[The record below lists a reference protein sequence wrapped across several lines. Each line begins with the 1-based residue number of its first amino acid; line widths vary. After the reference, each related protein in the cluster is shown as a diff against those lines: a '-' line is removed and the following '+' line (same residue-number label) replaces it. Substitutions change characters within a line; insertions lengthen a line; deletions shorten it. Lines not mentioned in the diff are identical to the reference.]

1 MQFLLLSISNCIEGL
16 LFWCLFLHCPRV
28 PWCHSQALWPRHMSS
43 FRSLIRLCLY
53 WRQPT
58 KSWTKQCRATDL
70 FTLFIFENLTAITK
84 PNQMTEQTHYFPPW
98 YYGNRLLEFQISAD
112 TQPHR
117 PPCLILF
124 HLYLSKICSKIV
136 ILRSAAVKWTW
147 GCSIIPILQFVT
159 KQISNKIL
167 WFWHE

>member
-16 LFWCLFLHCPRV
+16 LFWCLFLHCPQV
-28 PWCHSQALWPRHMSS
+28 PSVTA
-43 FRSLIRLCLY
+43 RLCDQDTWAASGHWSDSCLY
-53 WRQPT
+53 LRQPT
-58 KSWTKQCRATDL
+58 KSWTKQSRATDL
-70 FTLFIFENLTAITK
+70 FTLFIFKNLTTSFTK
-84 PNQMTEQTHYFPPW
+84 PNNNDRTDTLFPSMILW
-98 YYGNRLLEFQISAD
+98 WLIMRISAD